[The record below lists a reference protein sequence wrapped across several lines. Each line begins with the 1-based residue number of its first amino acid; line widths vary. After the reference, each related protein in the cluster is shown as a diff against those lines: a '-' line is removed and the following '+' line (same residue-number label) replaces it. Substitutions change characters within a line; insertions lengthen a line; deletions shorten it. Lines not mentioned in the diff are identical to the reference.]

1 MAETV
6 RAVVRDGP
14 PVVETAILAI
24 MPTTVVQA
32 NRPRFVA
39 LALEEFKT
47 LHAGNAIR
55 FGLRPLEFAAW
66 QEMGAERG

>member
-1 MAETV
+1 
-6 RAVVRDGP
+6 
-14 PVVETAILAI
+14 
-24 MPTTVVQA
+24 VVQEDQ
-32 NRPRFVA
+32 PRFVA

-66 QEMGAERG
+66 QERCAERG